1 MTDEPA
7 LPGRPESERKGPR
20 ERAEPGR
27 RPDLPDRPES
37 GLDPDDWGALRALGY
52 RMVDDVIAYHRDV
65 RDRPAWQP
73 VPAASRDALSHA
85 LPEEGAGAE
94 AAYGELVE
102 HVLPYPYGNIHPRHW
117 GWVNGAGTT
126 LGAFAEMLAAAM
138 NPNCWGGEH
147 GASYVEAQVLD
158 WLKALVGYAP
168 DASGVLLSGG
178 SEANLVGL
186 AAARDARVRGD
197 VAVEGLR
204 GLDADPVVYCS
215 TETHNS
221 VDKAISLLGLGA
233 IGLRRVPVDEAWRI
247 DVGALRRAIDD
258 DMADGRQP
266 IAVVGNAGT
275 VNTGAIDDLA
285 ALAALCTEY
294 DLWLHV
300 DGAFGAL
307 AALSPALRP
316 LVTAMERADSLAFDL
331 HKWLQVPIEAAC
343 VLVRHAADH
352 RRPFS
357 PPASYLATFRR
368 GIASG
373 EHFYAPLGPQLT
385 RGFRALKVWLTLRAH
400 GAAAYRELVEQ
411 NVRQARRLEALV
423 RAHEELELVAG
434 ASLNVVCFRY
444 APAGASE
451 AELDHLNRE
460 LLQRVQESGVAAPSS
475 TALRGRFV
483 LRCAFTNHRTR
494 MEDLDL
500 FVDAVLRL
508 GGEIR
513 GG

>member
-1 MTDEPA
+1 MTDRPP
-7 LPGRPESERKGPR
+7 LPE
-20 ERAEPGR
+20 
-27 RPDLPDRPES
+27 RPES
-37 GLDPDDWGALRALGY
+37 GLDPEDWEALRALGH

-65 RDRPAWQP
+65 RKRPAWQP
-73 VPAASRDALSHA
+73 VPPAEREAFSGP
-85 LPEEGAGAE
+85 LPEDGAGAD
-94 AAYGELVE
+94 AAYAEAVE
-102 HVLPYPYGNIHPRHW
+102 HILPYPYGNIHPRHW

-126 LGAFAEMLAAAM
+126 LGAFAEMMAAAM

-147 GASYVEAQVLD
+147 AASYVEAQVVD
-158 WLKALVGYAP
+158 WLKALVGFSP
-168 DASGVLLSGG
+168 EASGVLLSGG

-186 AAARDARVRGD
+186 AAARDERARGD

-233 IGLRRVPVDEAWRI
+233 VGLQRIPVDDAWRI
-247 DVGALRRAIDD
+247 DVEALRSAIDD
-258 DMADGRQP
+258 DLSEGRQP

-275 VNTGAIDDLA
+275 VNTGAIDDLDG
-285 ALAALCTEY
+285 LADLCADY

-316 LVTAMERADSLAFDL
+316 LVKGMQRADSLAFDL
-331 HKWLQVPIEAAC
+331 HKWLQIPIEAAC
-343 VLVRHAADH
+343 VLVRDPADH

-373 EHFYAPLGPQLT
+373 EHFFAPLGPQLT
-385 RGFRALKVWLTLRAH
+385 RGFRALKVWLALRAH
-400 GAAAYRELVEQ
+400 GAGAYRRLVEQ

-423 RAHEELELVAG
+423 RARDELELLAG

-444 APAGASE
+444 APAGMPE
-451 AELDHLNRE
+451 ADADRINRE

-475 TALRGRFV
+475 TVVRTRFV

-494 MEDLDL
+494 LEDLDL
-500 FVDAVLRL
+500 FVDTVVRL
-508 GGEIR
+508 GGEISESQ

>member
-1 MTDEPA
+1 MTD
-7 LPGRPESERKGPR
+7 RPE
-20 ERAEPGR
+20 
-27 RPDLPDRPES
+27 LPERPES
-37 GLDPDDWGALRALGY
+37 GLDPEDWEALRVLGH
-52 RMVDDVIAYHRDV
+52 RMVDDVVAYHRDV
-65 RDRPAWQP
+65 RERPAWQP
-73 VPAASRDALSHA
+73 VGPASRAALSGP
-85 LPEEGAGAE
+85 LPEDGAGAD
-94 AAYGELVE
+94 AAYAELTE

-126 LGAFAEMLAAAM
+126 LGAFAEMMAAAM

-147 GASYVEAQVLD
+147 AASYVEAQVVD

-168 DASGVLLSGG
+168 EASGVLLSGG

-204 GLDADPVVYCS
+204 GLDTDPVVYCS

-221 VDKAISLLGLGA
+221 VDKAIGLLGLGA
-233 IGLRRVPVDEAWRI
+233 VGLRRVPVDDAWRV
-247 DVGALRRAIDD
+247 DLAALRFAIEDD
-258 DMADGRQP
+258 LAEGRQP
-266 IAVVGNAGT
+266 IALVANAGT
-275 VNTGAIDDLA
+275 VNTGAIDPLD
-285 ALAALCTEY
+285 ALADLCDEY

-316 LVTAMERADSLAFDL
+316 LVKAMERADSLAFDL

-343 VLVRHAADH
+343 VLVRDPADH

-357 PPASYLATFRR
+357 PPASYLSTFER

-373 EHFYAPLGPQLT
+373 DHFFAPLGPQLT
-385 RGFRALKVWLTLRAH
+385 RGFRALKVWLALRAH
-400 GAAAYRELVEQ
+400 GAVAYRLLVEQ

-423 RAHEELELVAG
+423 TEHDALELVAG

-444 APAGASE
+444 APAGVPE
-451 AELDHLNRE
+451 RDLDDLNRE

-475 TALRGRFV
+475 TVLNGRFV
-483 LRCAFTNHRTR
+483 LRCAFTNQRTR
-494 MEDLDL
+494 LEDLDL
-500 FVDAVLRL
+500 FVDAVVRL
-508 GGEIR
+508 GGEIGR
-513 GG
+513 DAT